1 MHEVEFRE
9 VKYESLPKS
18 VCEEFLKQMIY
29 DEKPVESDMLM
40 AFMLRINRIVEK
52 GDATLLNEE
61 FIELD
66 HAVSNYW
73 HYGMSNK
80 PIGNTE
86 YAFQMGV
93 LFACMTPA
101 RNLLEKARWELEM
114 ADNHDRFIQNI
125 KVFEIMNRDPRV
137 TVDDI
142 YEKLKT
148 HYGELLNFIVDLK
161 HLRLLDAR
169 RWGSKYHY
177 GLNEKGFELY
187 RSLCKEL
194 GMEDPYVDPE
204 EPTMEQFMYGQDMG
218 NPEDGSL

>member
-9 VKYESLPKS
+9 VKYESLPES
-18 VCEEFLKQMIY
+18 VCEELMKQMIY
-29 DEKPVESDMLM
+29 DKKPVEYDMLM
-40 AFMLRINRIVEK
+40 AFMGRLNSIVAK
-52 GDATLLNEE
+52 GDATLLNKK
-61 FIELD
+61 FIDLEI
-66 HAVSNYW
+66 AVSNYW
-73 HYGMSNK
+73 SCVIPNHPTSNTK
-80 PIGNTE
+80 

-93 LFACMTPA
+93 LFACTRPA
-101 RNLLEKARWELEM
+101 RDLLEKARWELEI

-125 KVFEIMNRDPRV
+125 KVFEIMNKDSRV
-137 TVDDI
+137 TADDI

-161 HLRLLDAR
+161 QLRLLDAR
-169 RWGSKYHY
+169 YWSGKYHY

-218 NPEDGSL
+218 SPEDGSL